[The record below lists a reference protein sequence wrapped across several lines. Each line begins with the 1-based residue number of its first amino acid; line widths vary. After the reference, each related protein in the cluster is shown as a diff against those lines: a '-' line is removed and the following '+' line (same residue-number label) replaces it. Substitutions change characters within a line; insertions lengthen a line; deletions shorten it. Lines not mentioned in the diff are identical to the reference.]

1 MDFSDLEATVK
12 GLLADPARM
21 QRLADAAYGRLVE
34 YSAPRKFA
42 SDVANMLHEVIAEAG
57 L

>member
-1 MDFSDLEATVK
+1 MDFSDLEATLK